1 MWTHKR
7 CGLAKQVEVMIW
19 KILSLGDHPKLMMGE
34 DLMDDRWCRGTKD
47 FTGAWIHFGTH
58 DVSDGKAVLKDLK
71 GEINGWDQS
80 LWVFSVC

>member
-1 MWTHKR
+1 
-7 CGLAKQVEVMIW
+7 MIW
-19 KILSLGDHPKLMMGE
+19 KILSLGDHPKFMMGE

-71 GEINGWDQS
+71 G
-80 LWVFSVC
+80 